1 MDTNVKKQKNGQ
13 PMAKTNPKPKTVK
26 GVFNS
31 MLTFYVEQ
39 MKRENFYVD
48 GHCDGPYRF
57 IVDTLT
63 KEIEQDFSKASE
75 YAKILEVADRF
86 YKKVLDNKVRE
97 RVIDEDMKP
106 EDFMIYY
113 GDEILREHRRS
124 FDRSHNYIKGLITLG
139 EETVITTLGSDE
151 VFRATKSFDM
161 DAKIPYTEIG
171 SIFDKGRREIEKV
184 KSDEQRSKQKQI
196 LEVKKALDLKP
207 KAGEVFPFDYQ
218 GGKIILQEVG
228 ELEYSVEHEGKHR
241 ISKYKVSKEME
252 GQEQE
257 PLEEYVFSHIDLY
270 EMRENIQYCEAVLG
284 ELLSDNNISKSNASG
299 YIGELSDSIGE
310 LERMKIGDEIDDG
323 DYIYKTPYKSKN
335 GQFYGLV
342 YDAQDLSAVV
352 EWEKQQEREKEQ
364 AEQQPKDTPIKEEKP
379 DEELEL

>member
-1 MDTNVKKQKNGQ
+1 MDTNVKRQKNGQ
-13 PMAKTNPKPKTVK
+13 PKANPKPKTVK

-31 MLTFYVEQ
+31 MLTFYVKQ
-39 MKRENFYVD
+39 MKADEFYVD
-48 GHCDGPYRF
+48 DFCQRPYRL
-57 IVDTLT
+57 IIDTLT

-75 YAKILEVADRF
+75 YAKIIEVADKF

-97 RVIDEDMKP
+97 RVIDEDMSP
-106 EDFMIYY
+106 EDFMICY
-113 GDEILREHRRS
+113 GDEILGEHKRS

-196 LEVKKALDLKP
+196 LEVKKALDLKQ
-207 KAGEVFPFDYQ
+207 KAGNPFPFDYQ
-218 GGKIILQEVG
+218 GEKVILQEVG

-241 ISKYKVSKEME
+241 ISRYKVSKEME
-252 GQEQE
+252 GQE
-257 PLEEYVFSHIDLY
+257 PLEKYVFSHIDLY
-270 EMRENIQYCEAVLG
+270 DMRENVQYCEAVLG

-352 EWEKQQEREKEQ
+352 EWEKQQEREKDQ
-364 AEQQPKDTPIKEEKP
+364 AEQQPKDKPIKEEKQE
-379 DEELEL
+379 DELEL

>member
-13 PMAKTNPKPKTVK
+13 PKVKVNPRRKTVK

-48 GHCDGPYRF
+48 DYFDGTYRF

-63 KEIEQDFSKASE
+63 KEIEQDFSKATE

-86 YKKVLDNKVRE
+86 YKKVLDSKIRE

-106 EDFMIYY
+106 EDFMICY
-113 GDEILREHRRS
+113 GDEILGEYRRS
-124 FDRSHNYIKGLITLG
+124 FDRSHNYIKGLIKLG
-139 EETVITTLGSDE
+139 EETVITTVGSDE
-151 VFRATKSFDM
+151 VFRSTKSFDM
-161 DAKIPYTEIG
+161 DAKIPYTDIG
-171 SIFDKGRREIEKV
+171 SIFDKGRRDMEKV
-184 KSDEQRSKQKQI
+184 KTDEERSKPKQI
-196 LEVKKALDLKP
+196 LEVKKALDLKQ

-218 GGKIILQEVG
+218 EGKVILQEVG

-241 ISKYKVSKEME
+241 ISRYKVSKEIE
-252 GQEQE
+252 GKE
-257 PLEEYVFSHIDLY
+257 PSEEYVFSHIDLY
-270 EMRENIQYCEAVLG
+270 EMRENIQYREAVLG

-323 DYIYKTPYKSKN
+323 DYIYKTPHKSKN
-335 GQFYGLV
+335 GQYYGLV

-352 EWEKQQEREKEQ
+352 ELEKQQKREKDQ
-364 AEQQPKDTPIKEEKP
+364 AEQQPKDKPKKEEKP
-379 DEELEL
+379 EEELEL

>member
-13 PMAKTNPKPKTVK
+13 PMAKANPKPKTVK

-31 MLTFYVEQ
+31 MLTYYVGQ
-39 MKRENFYVD
+39 MKRENFYLD

-113 GDEILREHRRS
+113 GDEILGEYKRS

-161 DAKIPYTEIG
+161 DAKIPYTDIG
-171 SIFDKGRREIEKV
+171 SIFDKGRREMEKV
-184 KSDEQRSKQKQI
+184 RADEEKSKQKQT
-196 LEVKKALDLKP
+196 VVTKKALDVKP
-207 KAGEVFPFDYQ
+207 IDGEVFVFDRDDE
-218 GGKIILQEVG
+218 KVIIQQVG
-228 ELEYSVEHEGKHR
+228 ELEYSVGNEKGNKLCRYRVRKEIEGL
-241 ISKYKVSKEME
+241 
-252 GQEQE
+252 E
-257 PLEEYVFSHIDLY
+257 PSEVYVFSNIDLY
-270 EMRENIQYCEAVLG
+270 EMGENIQYCEAVFG
-284 ELLSDNNISKSNASG
+284 EVLSDNNISKSNASG
-299 YIGELSDSIGE
+299 YIGEISDSIGE

-323 DYIYKTPYKSKN
+323 DYIYKTPYKSKD

-342 YDAQDLSAVV
+342 YDSQELSAVV
-352 EWEKQQEREKEQ
+352 EWEKQQEREKDQ
-364 AEQQPKDTPIKEEKP
+364 PEQQPKDTPKKEEKQA
-379 DEELEL
+379 EELER